1 MRGYIVVEQ
10 WLPPLYCVD
19 VMKSRMQSAEPG
31 VYKNLLDCMSKS
43 YHAEGIGVFF
53 RGLPVAIVRAFPLHA
68 CIFFG

>member
-1 MRGYIVVEQ
+1 MDGMASRQ

-31 VYKNLLDCMSKS
+31 VYSSLWDCMVKS
-43 YHAEGIGVFF
+43 YRAEGLGVFF
-53 RGLPVAIVRAFPLHA
+53 RGLPVAMLRAFPLHA